1 VAEAPEIGM
10 QEKEISQQQAGLL
23 IDNLM
28 RKSVPVLAVFNT
40 GIGPVM
46 KLYGHISSVTG
57 DVGVVVSMSP
67 ESPAYSSTMTVPL
80 GNPAGNGCK
89 FFVGSAPDED
99 LRLKYGSTV
108 LRIDPPSGGRLML
121 FFTEKEN

>member
-1 VAEAPEIGM
+1 
-10 QEKEISQQQAGLL
+10 
-23 IDNLM
+23 
-28 RKSVPVLAVFNT
+28 
-40 GIGPVM
+40 
-46 KLYGHISSVTG
+46 
-57 DVGVVVSMSP
+57 
-67 ESPAYSSTMTVPL
+67 MTVPL